1 MSSVTSLLDFILN
14 LLKDPQAQAEF
25 KANPQAVLA
34 DNGLTGV
41 CAADIHDTL
50 PLVTDNRAVEQTS
63 SHTSAPS
70 AAPAPGESDT
80 HAAVR
85 YLSYITNT
93 YSYTDDHNTAIDE
106 SVHQNIWAA
115 GDVTQTF
122 DNNNVVSSG
131 HGSVAAGGDISGS
144 TVTTGNGDAV
154 GSGAAAGTGNV
165 TGSGNA
171 LGDGSAAGT
180 GHAGAHGDGST
191 IGHGNAQVGTT
202 GGQAGSDSSD
212 HSVHDSG
219 NTGLTSYG
227 SGATNTLGDSNTSGT
242 ATGSGNS
249 SDSHD
254 TTGSDNTSGSGNATT
269 STSTSDSGN
278 DNGSTHVDSSG
289 VDNSYHES
297 TTDVHDSSHDA
308 GLELHLHGSRG
319 RGGPA
324 GPGRNVPGIARCPP
338 AGTTER

>member
-63 SHTSAPS
+63 AHTSAPS

-93 YSYTDDHNTAIDE
+93 YTYTDDHSTAIDE

-131 HGSVAAGGDISGS
+131 DGSVAAGGDISGS

-180 GHAGAHGDGST
+180 GNAVANGDGST
-191 IGHGNAQVGTT
+191 IGNGNAVANGDHSVQGDGNVQGSVSGNSQVGTT
-202 GGQAGSDSSD
+202 GGEAGSDSSD
-212 HSVHDSG
+212 HSVNDSD
-219 NTGLTSYG
+219 NSDLHSYG
-227 SGATNTLGDSNTSGT
+227 SGATNTLGNSNTSGT
-242 ATGSGNS
+242 ATNSGNS
-249 SDSHD
+249 SDSHSVSD
-254 TTGSDNTSGSGNATT
+254 SGNTTDSGNAT
-269 STSTSDSGN
+269 STSTTSGSD
-278 DNGSTHVDSSG
+278 DNNGTHVDDSSVG
-289 VDNSYHES
+289 NTY
-297 TTDVHDSSHDA
+297 HDSTHETYDSHDA
-308 GLELHLHGSRG
+308 GLELHLH
-319 RGGPA
+319 
-324 GPGRNVPGIARCPP
+324 
-338 AGTTER
+338 

>member
-93 YSYTDDHNTAIDE
+93 YTYTDDHSTAIDE

-131 HGSVAAGGDISGS
+131 DGSVAAGGDISGS

-180 GHAGAHGDGST
+180 GNAVANGDGST
-191 IGHGNAQVGTT
+191 IGNGNAVANGDHSVQGDGNVQGSVSGNSQVGTT
-202 GGQAGSDSSD
+202 GGEAGSDSSD
-212 HSVHDSG
+212 HSVNDSD
-219 NTGLTSYG
+219 NSDLHSYG

-242 ATGSGNS
+242 ATNSGNS
-249 SDSHD
+249 SDSHSVSD
-254 TTGSDNTSGSGNATT
+254 SGNTTDSGNAT
-269 STSTSDSGN
+269 STSTTSGSD
-278 DNGSTHVDSSG
+278 DNNGTHVDSSSVG
-289 VDNSYHES
+289 NSY
-297 TTDVHDSSHDA
+297 THDSSHETYDSHDA
-308 GLELHLHGSRG
+308 GLELHLH
-319 RGGPA
+319 
-324 GPGRNVPGIARCPP
+324 
-338 AGTTER
+338 

>member
-1 MSSVTSLLDFILN
+1 MNAVTSLLDFILN

-93 YSYTDDHNTAIDE
+93 YTYTDDHNVAIDD

-122 DNNNVVSSG
+122 DDSNVVSNG

-154 GSGAAAGTGNV
+154 GQGAAAGTGNV

-180 GHAGAHGDGST
+180 GNAVANGDGST
-191 IGHGNAQVGTT
+191 IGNGNAVANGDHSVQGDGNVQGSVSGNSQVGTT

-254 TTGSDNTSGSGNATT
+254 TTGSDNTSGSGNATS
-269 STSTSDSGN
+269 STSTTDSGN

-297 TTDVHDSSHDA
+297 TTDVHESHDA
-308 GLELHLHGSRG
+308 GLELHLH
-319 RGGPA
+319 
-324 GPGRNVPGIARCPP
+324 
-338 AGTTER
+338 

>member
-93 YSYTDDHNTAIDE
+93 YTYTDDHNVAIDD

-122 DNNNVVSSG
+122 DDSNVVSNG
-131 HGSVAAGGDISGS
+131 HGSVAAGGDINGS

-154 GSGAAAGTGNV
+154 GQGAAAGTGNV

-180 GHAGAHGDGST
+180 GNAVANGNGST
-191 IGHGNAQVGTT
+191 IGNGNAVANGDHSVQGDGNVQGTVSGNSQVGTT
-202 GGQAGSDSSD
+202 DGQAGSDSSD
-212 HSVHDSG
+212 HSVHDSD

-227 SGATNTLGDSNTSGT
+227 SGASNTLGNSNSTGT

-249 SDSHD
+249 SDSHN
-254 TTGSDNTSGSGNATT
+254 TTGSDNTSGSGNT
-269 STSTSDSGN
+269 STTGSGD
-278 DNGSTHVDSSG
+278 DNGSTHVGDSS
-289 VDNSYHES
+289 VDNSYHE
-297 TTDVHDSSHDA
+297 TTHDTSVDSHDA
-308 GLELHLHGSRG
+308 GLELHLH
-319 RGGPA
+319 
-324 GPGRNVPGIARCPP
+324 
-338 AGTTER
+338 

>member
-25 KANPQAVLA
+25 KADPQAVLA
-34 DNGLTGV
+34 SNGLTGV
-41 CAADIHDTL
+41 CAEDIHDTL

-63 SHTSAPS
+63 SHTAAPS
-70 AAPAPGESDT
+70 ATPAPGESDT

-144 TVTTGNGDAV
+144 TVTTGQGDAV

-180 GHAGAHGDGST
+180 GNAVANGDGST
-191 IGHGNAQVGTT
+191 IGNGNTVANGDHSVQGDGNVQGTVSGNSQVGTT
-202 GGQAGSDSSD
+202 GGEAGSDSSD
-212 HSVHDSG
+212 HSVTDSD
-219 NTGLTSYG
+219 NTDLHSYG
-227 SGATNTLGDSNTSGT
+227 SGATNTLGNSNTSGT

-254 TTGSDNTSGSGNATT
+254 TTASGNTADSGNAASSSTT
-269 STSTSDSGN
+269 TGSGD
-278 DNGSTHVDSSG
+278 DNGSTHVDSSSVG
-289 VDNSYHES
+289 NTY
-297 TTDVHDSSHDA
+297 HDSTHDTSVDSHDA
-308 GLELHLHGSRG
+308 GLELHLH
-319 RGGPA
+319 
-324 GPGRNVPGIARCPP
+324 
-338 AGTTER
+338 

>member
-70 AAPAPGESDT
+70 AAPGESDT

-93 YSYTDDHNTAIDE
+93 YTYTDDHNVAIDD

-122 DNNNVVSSG
+122 DDSNVVSSG
-131 HGSVAAGGDISGS
+131 NGSVAAGGDISGS
-144 TVTTGNGDAV
+144 TVTTGQGDAV

-180 GHAGAHGDGST
+180 GNAVANGDGST
-191 IGHGNAQVGTT
+191 IGNGNAVANGDHSVQGDGNVQGSVSGNSQVGTT
-202 GGQAGSDSSD
+202 GGEAGSDSSD
-212 HSVHDSG
+212 HSVTDSD
-219 NTGLTSYG
+219 NSDLHSYG
-227 SGATNTLGDSNTSGT
+227 SGATNTLGNSNTSGT
-242 ATGSGNS
+242 ASNSGNS
-249 SDSHD
+249 SDSHT
-254 TTGSDNTSGSGNATT
+254 TTGSGNTTDSGNATSAT
-269 STSTSDSGN
+269 STSGSDDS
-278 DNGSTHVDSSG
+278 NGTHVDSSG
-289 VDNSYHES
+289 VGNSYHES
-297 TTDVHDSSHDA
+297 TTDVHDSHDA
-308 GLELHLHGSRG
+308 GLELHLH
-319 RGGPA
+319 
-324 GPGRNVPGIARCPP
+324 
-338 AGTTER
+338 

>member
-34 DNGLTGV
+34 DSGLTGV

-50 PLVTDNRAVEQTS
+50 PLVTDNRAVAQTS
-63 SHTSAPS
+63 AHTSAPS
-70 AAPAPGESDT
+70 ATPAPGESDT

-93 YSYTDDHNTAIDE
+93 YTYTDDHNVAIDD

-122 DNNNVVSSG
+122 DDSNVVSDG
-131 HGSVAAGGDISGS
+131 AGSVAAGGSISGS
-144 TVTTGNGDAV
+144 TVTTGQGDAV

-180 GHAGAHGDGST
+180 GNAVANGDGST
-191 IGHGNAQVGTT
+191 IGNGNSVANGDHSVQGDGNVTGSVSGNSQVGTT
-202 GGQAGSDSSD
+202 GGTAASDSSHNAAD
-212 HSVHDSG
+212 TGNTTDTSTASSTSTTTDSGDNNGPHVSDSSLGNSYSHESVHD
-219 NTGLTSYG
+219 T
-227 SGATNTLGDSNTSGT
+227 
-242 ATGSGNS
+242 
-249 SDSHD
+249 
-254 TTGSDNTSGSGNATT
+254 
-269 STSTSDSGN
+269 
-278 DNGSTHVDSSG
+278 
-289 VDNSYHES
+289 
-297 TTDVHDSSHDA
+297 
-308 GLELHLHGSRG
+308 
-319 RGGPA
+319 
-324 GPGRNVPGIARCPP
+324 
-338 AGTTER
+338 

>member
-93 YSYTDDHNTAIDE
+93 YSYTDDHNVAIDD

-115 GDVTQTF
+115 GDVNQTF
-122 DNNNVVSSG
+122 DNNNVVSNG

-154 GSGAAAGTGNV
+154 GQGAAAGTGNV

-180 GHAGAHGDGST
+180 GNAVANGDGST
-191 IGHGNAQVGTT
+191 IGNGNAVANGDHSVQGDGNVQGSVSGNSQVGTT

-212 HSVHDSG
+212 HSVHDSD

-242 ATGSGNS
+242 ANGSGNS

-254 TTGSDNTSGSGNATT
+254 TTASGNTAGSGNATT
-269 STSTSDSGN
+269 STSTTDSGN

-289 VDNSYHES
+289 VDNSYHQS
-297 TTDVHDSSHDA
+297 TTDVHESHDA
-308 GLELHLHGSRG
+308 GLELHLH
-319 RGGPA
+319 
-324 GPGRNVPGIARCPP
+324 
-338 AGTTER
+338 

>member
-1 MSSVTSLLDFILN
+1 MTAVTSLLDFILN

-34 DNGLTGV
+34 ANGLTGV
-41 CAADIHDTL
+41 CAEDIHETL
-50 PLVTDNRAVEQTS
+50 PLVTDNRAVELNSS
-63 SHTSAPS
+63 SHTAAPS
-70 AAPAPGESDT
+70 ASPAPGESDT

-131 HGSVAAGGDISGS
+131 QGSVAAGGDISGS
-144 TVTTGNGDAV
+144 TVTTGQGDAV

-180 GHAGAHGDGST
+180 GNAVANGDGST
-191 IGHGNAQVGTT
+191 IGNGNSVANGDHAVQGDGNVQGTVSGNSQVGTT
-202 GGQAGSDSSD
+202 GGEAGSDSSD
-212 HSVHDSG
+212 HSVSDSG
-219 NTGLTSYG
+219 NTDLHSYG
-227 SGATNTLGDSNTSGT
+227 AGATNTLGNSNTSGT
-242 ATGSGNS
+242 ATNSGNS
-249 SDSHD
+249 SDSH
-254 TTGSDNTSGSGNATT
+254 TVSDSGNTTASGNTT
-269 STSTSDSGN
+269 STSTTSGSDDG
-278 DNGSTHVDSSG
+278 NGSHDSSSVG
-289 VDNSYHES
+289 NTYTH
-297 TTDVHDSSHDA
+297 DVHDTTYDSHDA
-308 GLELHLHGSRG
+308 GLELHLH
-319 RGGPA
+319 
-324 GPGRNVPGIARCPP
+324 
-338 AGTTER
+338 